1 MKENFKIMTVLY
13 IFTTI
18 ILHATQAV
26 MHLYVYLEQHI
37 ATELLPFDN
46 KNAERRAVHLN
57 VTLIWYAKSNICTN
71 NIANCVY
78 TIDAR
83 SCSNFLILWL
93 QFYMTFTKIISINF
107 ESWWIIISSSVILQ
121 KRNTNKCTINEFI

>member
-46 KNAERRAVHLN
+46 KNAEYRAVHLKHN
-57 VTLIWYAKSNICTN
+57 SNIECNIPYHRMRNPSYIAQTLFEKTHISYGYKKYYIIGKAIWYQKISNMMNHYFSSI
-71 NIANCVY
+71 
-78 TIDAR
+78 
-83 SCSNFLILWL
+83 ILR
-93 QFYMTFTKIISINF
+93 IH
-107 ESWWIIISSSVILQ
+107 
-121 KRNTNKCTINEFI
+121 NTNKCTMNQYR